1 MASLTKIERAL
12 AILLPRA
19 ILGLVYF
26 FAGIHKIVDFGPA
39 AYGQAM
45 AMTDGA
51 RFVPAALLTAVGFAV
66 PFLEVGLGALLLLGF
81 RVRVVLR
88 LLAAL
93 LVLITLGYGI
103 SGLLNPVGA
112 TAMNIAVVNTFIL
125 PRAALLILLLTLPA
139 EDDLL
144 SADSASVLLRTGLK

>member
-1 MASLTKIERAL
+1 M
-12 AILLPRA
+12 LLPRA

-26 FAGIHKIVDFGPA
+26 FAGVHKIVDVGPTE
-39 AYGQAM
+39 YGQAM

-51 RFVPAALLTAVGFAV
+51 RFLPAALLTWVGMTV
-66 PFLEVGLGALLLLGF
+66 PFVEVGLGALLLVGF
-81 RVRVVLR
+81 RTRAVLR
-88 LLAAL
+88 VLAAL

-103 SGLLNPVGA
+103 SGLLHPVGA

-125 PRAALLILLLTLPA
+125 PRAALLILLLALPA

-144 SADSASVLLRTGLK
+144 SVDSASVLLRSGLK